1 MGKPLWLLLPWQS
14 DWRWMQD
21 RQDSPWYPQAR
32 LFRQSSP
39 HNWPELIHRVAQQL
53 RLLRPAQPNPQAGD
67 RPTAAAR
74 PPISPV

>member
-21 RQDSPWYPQAR
+21 RLDTPWYPQAR

-39 HNWPELIHRVAQQL
+39 HNWPELIHRISAELQL
-53 RLLRPAQPNPQAGD
+53 RLAARSPSD
-67 RPTAAAR
+67 RP
-74 PPISPV
+74 IDL

>member
-21 RQDSPWYPQAR
+21 RLTTPWYPQAR

-39 HNWPELIHRVAQQL
+39 QNWLELVTRVAGE
-53 RLLRPAQPNPQAGD
+53 LLSWQSD
-67 RPTAAAR
+67 RT
-74 PPISPV
+74 